1 MTDAR
6 TPTTYFR
13 SQEEAQQAFDAL
25 HSRLDQLLARV
36 QSLKEERAR
45 TKAHKEIL
53 VDSILEAE
61 EQQYRHFSREFAQN
75 AVDEICSGGPD
86 AVEAIKDTL
95 DLKTFYR
102 VSPYLEE
109 AGLEIE
115 KDVFGDK

>member
-13 SQEEAQQAFDAL
+13 SQEQAQQVFDDL
-25 HSRLDQLLARV
+25 HSRLDQLLVRI

-53 VDSILEAE
+53 VDSLLEAE
-61 EQQYRHFSREFAQN
+61 HQEYRHFSREFARN

-86 AVEAIKDTL
+86 AVEALKDCL
-95 DLKTFYR
+95 DHKAFYR
-102 VSPYLEE
+102 SGPYLEQ

>member
-13 SQEEAQQAFDAL
+13 SQEQAQEAFDAL

-36 QSLKEERAR
+36 HSLKEERAR

-53 VDSILEAE
+53 ENSVFEAE
-61 EQQYRHFSREFAQN
+61 HQEYRHFSREFARN

-86 AVEAIKDTL
+86 AVEALKDCL
-95 DLKTFYR
+95 DHKAFYR
-102 VSPYLEE
+102 SGPFLEQ
-109 AGLEIE
+109 AGMEIE
-115 KDVFGDK
+115 QHVFNED

>member
-13 SQEEAQQAFDAL
+13 SQEEAQQAFDSL
-25 HSRLDQLLARV
+25 HDRLDQLIARI